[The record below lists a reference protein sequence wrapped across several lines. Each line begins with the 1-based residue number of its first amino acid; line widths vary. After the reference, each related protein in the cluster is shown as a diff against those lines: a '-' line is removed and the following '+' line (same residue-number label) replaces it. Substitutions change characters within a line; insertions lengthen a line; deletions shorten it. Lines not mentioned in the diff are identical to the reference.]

1 MLRETGAFLRAGRL
15 RPVRRLRNRS
25 LAGMLAQ
32 GSDVPYTCRVAQFR
46 WRGSGAAQEDRG
58 AMSLPNFIV
67 EATRDLL
74 VFIGRFADFVILA
87 AGTLLI
93 CWWLIFRKR

>member
-1 MLRETGAFLRAGRL
+1 
-15 RPVRRLRNRS
+15 
-25 LAGMLAQ
+25 
-32 GSDVPYTCRVAQFR
+32 
-46 WRGSGAAQEDRG
+46 
-58 AMSLPNFIV
+58 MSLPQYIV